1 MNEYYRGHG
10 GIGRHD
16 GLKIRCLVIV
26 REGSSPSV
34 PIIYKKL
41 ILSLVCSNK
50 IMFSF
55 GSHKSLNFILTNT
68 LYHSINI
75 FINQYIDVGL

>member
-1 MNEYYRGHG
+1 MVLTILGGRG

-34 PIIYKKL
+34 PIYI
-41 ILSLVCSNK
+41 NK
-50 IMFSF
+50 FSITDNIKYF
-55 GSHKSLNFILTNT
+55 L
-68 LYHSINI
+68 I
-75 FINQYIDVGL
+75 FISFNLI

>member
-1 MNEYYRGHG
+1 MSLRGRG

-34 PIIYKKL
+34 PIYT
-41 ILSLVCSNK
+41 NK
-50 IMFSF
+50 I
-55 GSHKSLNFILTNT
+55 FIKNNT
-68 LYHSINI
+68 KFNNS
-75 FINQYIDVGL
+75 NQY

>member
-1 MNEYYRGHG
+1 MSLWGRG

-34 PIIYKKL
+34 PIYINKLGIINTIKYFIIFVSFQFFIKK
-41 ILSLVCSNK
+41 N
-50 IMFSF
+50 
-55 GSHKSLNFILTNT
+55 
-68 LYHSINI
+68 
-75 FINQYIDVGL
+75 